1 MQDFLAERE
10 EVGEDESRHAKD
22 TRRHGEKIRGA
33 RWKTG
38 NTTYNLN
45 NKSQIGTSLSYR
57 LSLYN

>member
-1 MQDFLAERE
+1 MQDFWAERE

-22 TRRHGEKIRGA
+22 TRRHGEKIGNA

-38 NTTYNLN
+38 NTTYNL